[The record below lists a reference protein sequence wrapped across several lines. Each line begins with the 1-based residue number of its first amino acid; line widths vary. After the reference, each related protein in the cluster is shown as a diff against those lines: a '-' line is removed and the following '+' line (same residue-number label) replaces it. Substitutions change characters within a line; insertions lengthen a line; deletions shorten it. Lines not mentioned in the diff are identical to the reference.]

1 MMPHVDLSKSDRV
14 GQWRQMVTS
23 THTFLLH
30 LRDCSEG
37 GETVLLDTLRNQG
50 GGIIGTTTGDRQM
63 RVKAASAAQAKAKR
77 RRIENEGPVASH
89 ENEHVLASV
98 APRRG
103 RLLLF
108 PHVCPHAGLEVV
120 DAPKLFLR
128 GELR

>member
-23 THTFLLH
+23 THTFLLY

-50 GGIIGTTTGDRQM
+50 GGIIEAATGGGKM
-63 RVKAASAAQAKAKR
+63 RVKGDSAVGSGVKR
-77 RRIENEGPVASH
+77 RRIEDEGPVASH
-89 ENEHVLASV
+89 ENKHLLASV